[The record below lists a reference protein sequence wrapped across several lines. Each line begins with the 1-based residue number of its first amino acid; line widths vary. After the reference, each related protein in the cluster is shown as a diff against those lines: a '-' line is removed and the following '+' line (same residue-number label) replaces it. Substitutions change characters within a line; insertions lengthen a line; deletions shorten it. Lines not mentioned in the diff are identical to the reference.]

1 MRVLALNDDNHATSF
16 TTENGE
22 TYYNAYQFITKCL
35 AKPHK
40 NEYIVRGFWIC
51 DEFDDTILEKYTEE
65 EIQLIFDCVERADE
79 KAYNT
84 DINFDKAF
92 NILWASSSEHWS

>member
-1 MRVLALNDDNHATSF
+1 MNDDSHATSF
-16 TTENGE
+16 VTENGE
-22 TYYNAYQFITKCL
+22 TYYNAYEFITKCL

-40 NEYIVRGFWIC
+40 TEYQVRGLWIC

-65 EIQLIFDCVERADE
+65 EIQLIFECVESVDE
-79 KAYNT
+79 KVYNSELT
-84 DINFDKAF
+84 FDKAF